1 MTAYVGTRAPRVDG
15 VDKVTGGAVY
25 GVDVVLP
32 GMLHGAVL
40 RSPHPHAR
48 IVSIDRSAAAAAPGV
63 KAVVTGGD
71 FPHLFGSAIRDQP
84 FLAIDRVRYV
94 GEPVVAVAANTEAQ
108 AQEALDLIRV
118 RYEELPAV
126 VDMRAALA
134 DDAPLVHPD
143 LHDYER
149 GPHQIVPHSNINTLY
164 RYERGDVEAGFA
176 AADLVV
182 EGTYTAHALSHVALE
197 VHAAIAEFDPQ
208 TGGYT
213 LWVSTDRPFM
223 LRSELATGLG
233 LDSSRVRLIVAQVGG
248 SFGGKGVPIAE
259 AAAVAL
265 ARHTGGRPVRV
276 ELSREEDLVASQLR
290 VPAIMKL
297 KTGVTRDGYLTARSA
312 EVLWN
317 SGAYTA
323 YTVGVAIRGSQTI
336 VGPYR
341 IPDLKLLSRQV
352 YTNTSITGSY
362 RGYGTTQVTWA
373 CESQMDEIASR
384 LELDPIRLRL
394 QNGYVEG
401 DAYLNG
407 QIMHGVGLRETIER
421 AGAEIGWG
429 EVERRPASHLRRG
442 QGIASMIKPT
452 MTPSSSNCVINVEQ
466 DGRVSVVCAAPEIG
480 SGQDTVLA
488 QMAADAIGVPLEAVS
503 IPATDTALTPY
514 NGPVASSR
522 TTYHMGNAI
531 LSAAAEIR
539 DEILVLAGA
548 VLGVDPSLLD
558 LRNGLV
564 CDRSGE
570 PRISLEDLLAQHAAE
585 GYSIT
590 AGSRFSTA
598 ESPLLKADPGEE
610 WMSSIFWMLCTQAAE
625 VEVDIETG
633 VIRVVKVAAAADVGR
648 AINPMTVEQQIEGG
662 VVMGVSNGLFE
673 GFSYDNGRIENGTLA
688 DYKVATIHDLPK
700 ITPIIVESVH
710 VEAPYGA
717 KGVGEPAAAATPP
730 AIANALYDAIG
741 VRIRDLPITP
751 EKVLAALATEG
762 GEGDPTGTLG
772 RSHD

>member
-1 MTAYVGTRAPRVDG
+1 MTTYVGTRVPRVDS
-15 VDKVTGGAVY
+15 VEKVTGAAVY
-25 GVDVVLP
+25 AVDVVLP

-48 IVSIDRSAAAAAPGV
+48 IVSLDTSAARSAPGV
-63 KAVVTGGD
+63 RAVVVGSD

-94 GEPVVAVAANTEAQ
+94 GEPVVAVAATTEAE

-118 RYEELPAV
+118 DYEEWPAV
-126 VDMRAALA
+126 VDVQAALA
-134 DDAPLVHPD
+134 GDAPLVHPD
-143 LHDYER
+143 LHNYER
-149 GPHQIVPHSNINTLY
+149 GGHDIVPHTNINTLY
-164 RYERGDVEAGFA
+164 RYERGDVESGFA

-182 EGTYTAHALSHVALE
+182 EGEYTAHALSHVALE
-197 VHAAIAEFDPQ
+197 VHAAIAEYHAGS
-208 TGGYT
+208 GGYT

-223 LRSELATGLG
+223 LRNELAVGLG
-233 LDSSRVRLIVAQVGG
+233 LDSSRVRLIVAHVGG

-259 AAAVAL
+259 AVAVAL

-276 ELSREEDLVASQLR
+276 ELSREEDLTASQLR

-297 KTGVTRDGYLTARSA
+297 KTGVTLDGYMTARSA
-312 EVLWN
+312 EVIWD

-341 IPDLKLLSRQV
+341 IPELKILSRQV
-352 YTNTSITGSY
+352 YTNKSITGSY

-373 CESQMDEIASR
+373 CESQMDEIAAR
-384 LELDPIRLRL
+384 LGLDPVAIRL
-394 QNGYVEG
+394 QNGYDEG

-407 QIMHGVGLRETIER
+407 QIMHGIGLRETIER
-421 AGAEIGWG
+421 ASAEIRWG
-429 EVERRPASHLRRG
+429 EVEREPAPHLRRG
-442 QGIASMIKPT
+442 KGIATMIKPT

-466 DGRVSVVCAAPEIG
+466 DGRVSLICAAPEIG
-480 SGQDTVLA
+480 AGQNTVLA
-488 QMAADAIGVPLEAVS
+488 QMAADAVGVPLEDVS
-503 IPATDTALTPY
+503 VPATDTALTPY

-531 LSAAAEIR
+531 LSAGAEIR
-539 DEILVLAGA
+539 EQILGLAGR
-548 VLGVDPSLLD
+548 SLDVEPGSVELRDGAIYDLDGD
-558 LRNGLV
+558 LRITLK
-564 CDRSGE
+564 
-570 PRISLEDLLAQHAAE
+570 DLLAEYAGE
-585 GYSIT
+585 GCAIT

-598 ESPLLKADPGEE
+598 GSALLKADPGEE

-633 VIRVVKVAAAADVGR
+633 VIRVMKVTAAADVGK

-662 VVMGVSNGLFE
+662 VVMGVSNAIFE
-673 GFSYDNGRIENGTLA
+673 GFSYRDGRIENGSLA
-688 DYKVATIHDLPK
+688 DYKVATIQDLPE
-700 ITPIIVESVH
+700 IIPIIVESAH
-710 VEAPYGA
+710 SEAPFGA

-730 AIANALYDAIG
+730 AIANAVYDAIG
-741 VRIRDLPITP
+741 VRIRDLPLTA
-751 EKVLAALATEG
+751 EKVLEAIVEHRG
-762 GEGDPTGTLG
+762 NDNGT
-772 RSHD
+772 D